1 MPTGRSALISRMAC
15 SIFRPRVRIS
25 PPSRIAMAIPMAGF
39 PLTRNIGCGGIRIGA
54 VNLGDVAQSDQA
66 PIRHEIHRQDI
77 LLGFEC
83 ARYAQHE
90 LFVAGLQSPGWADD
104 VLRR

>member
-1 MPTGRSALISRMAC
+1 MPRGRSALISRMAC

-25 PPSRIAMAIPMAGF
+25 PPSRIAMAMPIAGL

-54 VNLGDVAQSDQA
+54 VNLGDVAQPDQA
-66 PIRHEIHRQDI
+66 TIRDEIYRQDI

-83 ARYAQHE
+83 PRYTQRE
-90 LFVAGLQSPGWADD
+90 LLVAGLQNAGWADD